1 MVIELFIAMFVTF
14 VVHMLAELYDE
25 ESNRGKLKLIKSKM
39 KLTPPKISNKKERIK
54 RHLRNRRLLST
65 KGLKKSMT
73 D

>member
-1 MVIELFIAMFVTF
+1 MVIELFVAMFVTF

-39 KLTPPKISNKKERIK
+39 RLTLLKILNKEERRK
-54 RHLRNRRLLST
+54 RLLRNRRPLST
-65 KGLKKSMT
+65 KGLKKWMM